1 MKSFVRKTCL
11 VTLILA
17 AGTMSNLLYAQP
29 HQVNISGATLFA
41 DFFTAPAST
50 NDYID
55 ADGDGEYGFL
65 GYYPYVDQLALTY
78 PSSDTFW
85 SVAYRG
91 VGSGNGLSDLVN
103 WYNANPALFSDLTVP
118 SDFGY
123 INRIA
128 WATAGVLGPIA
139 DSSLPGGC
147 PVDPCNIDI
156 AVMDVPTTWFVYT
169 GADTDALWNK
179 KPMQSG
185 YGRNP
190 LKSWDS
196 TQSNKLKSLGILNT
210 NTTSANAQTVFDTE
224 IAWVPIAI
232 IANQGVGLPSG
243 NISAEQLQYLNVT
256 GRMQNG
262 ENLAVSTRDSGSGTR
277 NGAMNTLGVDP
288 SWGRGD
294 NTDKKFDVEADTKLG
309 KTHKYTNCGGSG
321 VLEKAVETR
330 RLGIG

>member
-1 MKSFVRKTCL
+1 
-11 VTLILA
+11 
-17 AGTMSNLLYAQP
+17 
-29 HQVNISGATLFA
+29 
-41 DFFTAPAST
+41 
-50 NDYID
+50 
-55 ADGDGEYGFL
+55 
-65 GYYPYVDQLALTY
+65 
-78 PSSDTFW
+78 
-85 SVAYRG
+85 
-91 VGSGNGLSDLVN
+91 LSDLVN
-103 WYNANPALFSDLTVP
+103 WYNKDPKLFTDLSVP
-118 SDFGY
+118 SDYGY

-128 WATAGVLGPIA
+128 WATAGVLGTIA

-169 GADTDALWNK
+169 GADSDSQWNK

-190 LKSWDS
+190 LKCWDS
-196 TQSNKLKSLGILNT
+196 TQSNKLKSLGTLNT
-210 NTTSANAQTVFDTE
+210 NTSYPNAQTVFDTE

-232 IANQGVGLPSG
+232 IANQGVGLSSG

-256 GRMQNG
+256 GRMPNG

-277 NGAMNTLGVDP
+277 NGLMNTLGVDP

-294 NTDKKFDVEADTKLG
+294 NIGTKFDAEAETKLG

-321 VLEKAVETR
+321 TLEKAVENR
-330 RLGIG
+330 RLAIGYTGLCGSSRARGDVYGGKYEICSVRNIGCNAYIRPTLDNILDNGDANTGWRLGGNETFATVGSPETTAAYQMANP